1 MIINLKENLLILKT
15 VNKKEYIKIG
25 IKKNIF
31 MNQVYILAINK
42 QKSKFNMNK

>member
-42 QKSKFNMNK
+42 QKFKFNINK